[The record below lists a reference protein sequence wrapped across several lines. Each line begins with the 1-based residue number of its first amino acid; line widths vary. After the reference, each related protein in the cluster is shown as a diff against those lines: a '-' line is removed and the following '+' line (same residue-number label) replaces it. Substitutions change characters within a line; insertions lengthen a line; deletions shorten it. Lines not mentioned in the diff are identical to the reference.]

1 MLSRQQLLRH
11 SKTSQLLTRI
21 KREDI
26 NSWQMKQS
34 NDDYRVD
41 DLFEDINSFNEIKQ
55 PQPVFKSALDRFGK
69 SIIACEKI

>member
-1 MLSRQQLLRH
+1 
-11 SKTSQLLTRI
+11 
-21 KREDI
+21 
-26 NSWQMKQS
+26 MKQS

-41 DLFEDINSFNEIKQ
+41 DLFEDINSFNEVKQ